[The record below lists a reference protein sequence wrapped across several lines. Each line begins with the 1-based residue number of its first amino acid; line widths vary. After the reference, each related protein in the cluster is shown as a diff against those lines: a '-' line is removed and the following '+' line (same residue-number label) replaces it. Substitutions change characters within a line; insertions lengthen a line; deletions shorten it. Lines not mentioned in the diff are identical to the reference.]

1 MNTWNATE
9 AKHKFPQLLREAGT
23 EPQLVLLRGRP
34 LGVVVGYEQFIRIE
48 AQHSTRTVSEW
59 LDELKTITETED
71 DPAPEYRRDRREQF
85 GEDWE

>member
-1 MNTWNATE
+1 MNTWNATD

-34 LGVVVGYEQFIRIE
+34 LGVIIGYEQFIKIE
-48 AQHSTRTVSEW
+48 EQHTTRTVSEW
-59 LDELKTITETED
+59 VDELAAIKETED
-71 DPAPEYRRDRREQF
+71 DPVLYGRKDRRDQF